1 MKTPILIGDRRI
13 RYAAIGIVGLAAL
26 LLVALAGMPWG
37 LFKSVVEARLSRRL
51 DRPVTVGGV
60 ERVDRFSL
68 SPTIALRDVR
78 VPQAAWAGA
87 GYLAQVR
94 EARVTLPI
102 VPLLFGY
109 VRPTTIAVSGLRLW
123 LVRDANRRT
132 NWSNDAPA
140 RRGGGSVLL
149 LDELSIIDTVLSY
162 RDAVQDRNLTVRLV
176 SDQSGGLRLMGRGTV
191 RGAAVTLGASAAAV
205 TRARAGQPW
214 PFKAW
219 IDGEA
224 LSMRA
229 TGAMDRPLDT
239 AHMTMDVAARAADL
253 KLIDAVIEAGLFG
266 TQPVRI
272 AAHVRRDAAVWKI
285 DRIKGL
291 VGRSDVAGTL
301 TVTKGERTHLVG
313 SVASNNASFDDFA
326 SDAGL
331 AAAVALER
339 AQGLKIVPN
348 TRINIRKIDDT
359 DGTIKF
365 TVRNLTGG
373 RRPSSLI
380 SLSGAVTIDHQL
392 MTVPLTIELKRGAIT
407 GTATVDQ
414 RGGRIIPIVT
424 LDLTMRGSS
433 IGALAGGN
441 DIDARVD
448 GRVRLEGPGSTIREA
463 VGRSN
468 GTIGLVAR
476 DGVLP
481 AKIAA
486 LIGFDVAR
494 GLTTGKHQQARLRC
508 AVARFVVNN
517 GAGRADPVI
526 VDTSLSQSRAS
537 GTLRF
542 PAERL
547 QLTVTGAPKQK
558 SALRLPGTVAVGGTL
573 RSPTIIVPKET
584 RSVGNILKAIGRS
597 ISGDQAPRATDADCD
612 SLTARALR

>member
-1 MKTPILIGDRRI
+1 M
-13 RYAAIGIVGLAAL
+13 
-26 LLVALAGMPWG
+26 
-37 LFKSVVEARLSRRL
+37 
-51 DRPVTVGGV
+51 
-60 ERVDRFSL
+60 RV
-68 SPTIALRDVR
+68 
-78 VPQAAWAGA
+78 
-87 GYLAQVR
+87 
-94 EARVTLPI
+94 
-102 VPLLFGY
+102 
-109 VRPTTIAVSGLRLW
+109 
-123 LVRDANRRT
+123 
-132 NWSNDAPA
+132 
-140 RRGGGSVLL
+140 
-149 LDELSIIDTVLSY
+149 
-162 RDAVQDRNLTVRLV
+162 
-176 SDQSGGLRLMGRGTV
+176 
-191 RGAAVTLGASAAAV
+191 
-205 TRARAGQPW
+205 
-214 PFKAW
+214 
-219 IDGEA
+219 
-224 LSMRA
+224 

-266 TQPVRI
+266 TQPVQI
-272 AAHVRRDAAVWKI
+272 ATHVRRDGAVWKI

-301 TVTKGERTHLVG
+301 TVTKGQRTRLVG

-365 TVRNLTGG
+365 IVRHLSGG
-373 RRPSSLI
+373 RRPSSLT

-392 MTVPLTIELKRGAIT
+392 MTVPLTIGLQRGEIT

-414 RGGRIIPIVT
+414 RGGRAVPIVT

-433 IGALAGGN
+433 IGALAGGDDVN
-441 DIDARVD
+441 ARVD
-448 GRVRLEGPGSTIREA
+448 GRVRLQGPGSTIREA
-463 VGRSN
+463 VGNSN

-494 GLTTGKHQQARLRC
+494 GLTTARDQQARLNC
-508 AVARFVVNN
+508 AVARFVVDN
-517 GAGRADPVI
+517 GAGRADPLI
-526 VDTSLSQSRAS
+526 VDTSLSQSRAT

-542 PAERL
+542 PTEAL
-547 QLTVTGAPKQK
+547 GLTVTGAPKQK
-558 SALRLPGTVAVGGTL
+558 SALRLPGSVAVGGTL
-573 RSPTIIVPKET
+573 RSPTIFVPKET
-584 RSVGNILKAIGRS
+584 KSVGNILRAIGRS
-597 ISGDQAPRATDADCD
+597 ITGDQRPRATDADCD

>member
-1 MKTPILIGDRRI
+1 MDTLIAGRRI
-13 RYAAIGIVGLAAL
+13 RYAAIGLVGIAAL
-26 LLVALAGMPWG
+26 LLIALAGMPWG
-37 LFKSVVEARLSRRL
+37 LFKSAIEARLSKQL
-51 DRPVTVGGV
+51 DRAVTIGSL
-60 ERVDRFSL
+60 ERVDHFSL
-68 SPTIALRDVR
+68 SPTIALKDVR

-87 GYLAQVR
+87 GYLARVR
-94 EARVTLPI
+94 EARVTLP
-102 VPLLFGY
+102 VFPLLLGH
-109 VRPTTIAVSGLRLW
+109 VRPTAVAVSGLRLW
-123 LVRDANRRT
+123 LVRDANHRT
-132 NWSNDAPA
+132 NWSKEAPT
-140 RRGGGSVLL
+140 RGGSGSLPK
-149 LDELSIIDTVLSY
+149 LDELSITDTVLSY

-176 SDQSGGLRLMGRGTV
+176 SNQSDGLRLMGRGTV
-191 RGAAVTLGASAAAV
+191 RGAAVTLGASAPGVDSAQAN
-205 TRARAGQPW
+205 RPW

-224 LSMRA
+224 LSMRV

-266 TQPVRI
+266 TQPVQI
-272 AAHVRRDAAVWKI
+272 ATHVRRDGAVWKI

-301 TVTKGERTHLVG
+301 TVTKGQRTRLVG

-365 TVRNLTGG
+365 IVRHLSGG
-373 RRPSSLI
+373 RRPSSLT

-392 MTVPLTIELKRGAIT
+392 MTVPLTIGLQRGEIT

-414 RGGRIIPIVT
+414 RGGRAVPIVT

-433 IGALAGGN
+433 IGALAGGDDVN
-441 DIDARVD
+441 ARVD
-448 GRVRLEGPGSTIREA
+448 GRVRLQGPGSTIREA
-463 VGRSN
+463 VGNSN

-494 GLTTGKHQQARLRC
+494 GLTTARDQQARLNC
-508 AVARFVVNN
+508 AVARFVVDN
-517 GAGRADPVI
+517 GAGRADPLI
-526 VDTSLSQSRAS
+526 VDTSLSQSRAT

-542 PAERL
+542 PTEAL
-547 QLTVTGAPKQK
+547 GLTVTGAPKQK
-558 SALRLPGTVAVGGTL
+558 SALRLPGSVAVGGTL
-573 RSPTIIVPKET
+573 RSPTIFVPKET
-584 RSVGNILKAIGRS
+584 KSVGNILRAIGRS
-597 ISGDQAPRATDADCD
+597 ITGDQRPRATDADCD